1 MMIKTDYLS
10 VPMKRLLIAIA
21 MVATALVG
29 CGGGGGTNSIIS
41 DLPSA
46 VMNNSYLIIVTTVVV
61 VEN

>member
-46 VMNNSYLIIVTTVVV
+46 VMHNSYLVIVTAVVV